1 MIVPVDNAVRI
12 RAATE
17 LDTTFF
23 VEAAAGTGKTTALVE
38 RILNIVTN
46 RRARL
51 HEIVAITFTEK
62 AAGELKQRVR
72 EKLEKIAAAEALR
85 DLERA
90 QITTI
95 HSFCASILRERPV
108 EARVDPQFAVADDLQ
123 RQLLLDAAWSKWLE
137 GELTKNPVALRQ
149 ALMREVRMEQIKEL
163 ATLLVDNRSR
173 LATLP
178 WPAARVVSVRAFYR
192 RLAGAMPALAS
203 GLKHS
208 PARSENFYQRAQ
220 AFLDV
225 LPQLEHAA
233 EERAVAVLAALEI
246 TGPQRAADFDS
257 PENFREFKATIKEI
271 QAILKEFGD
280 NAQHNFLVTLAGW
293 LQGFV
298 AHFQEFKHGKAVLDF
313 DDLLEKTRDLLRAD
327 APMRRQ
333 LQERYRFLLVDEFQD
348 TDPVQSEIVV
358 ALAGDSP
365 GKLFIVGDPKQSI
378 YGFRRADIEMYA
390 GTRDKLAKTGATL
403 QFRQNFRSQ
412 ATIIQW
418 VNAVFAKIFDPTG
431 FQPSYIQLEASHPAT
446 GKVVVLRPK
455 TIPEE
460 QSIAEVRQAEAE
472 AVARYLCRLVAE
484 KQCEWRDVALLF
496 RSFTGV
502 DVYGDAFNTAGVPF
516 RIIGGRGYYQRQEIQ
531 TLISLLCC
539 LDNPNDKLN
548 LVAVLRS
555 PLFGWTDAEIFLAN
569 EAGGLNYLHAGN
581 ATFALL
587 RELHE
592 TRQRGAVAGFV
603 ERVFA
608 ATHICQAFFACGP
621 DGQAG
626 VANLLKALEL
636 ARRVEAAGI
645 KSLRGFVRQLRATL
659 LNGLDEE
666 PAPASEETDDVV
678 KLLTMHKAKGLEF
691 PVVVLADL
699 AGKSSDS
706 GASLVTNRAGQTFEL
721 RFAKC
726 KTEGFKAGNDEQKV
740 RDEAEEIRLLYVAAT
755 RARQRLIV
763 PWFANNGERLDL
775 LARGFEPVASELVEI
790 SDGGELAPVAMEND
804 RKQDAC
810 ATELIK
816 RRHAWQ
822 AERAALLAQATVAAV
837 RVSPSKL
844 GHEAEPFDEPAA
856 GHGREQAMELG
867 TLVHVAL
874 ERMNADG
881 LTGEAREMVERA
893 LQSELLKRAGQA
905 EEIYRELPFA
915 AGTLEGKIDL
925 LFREGNQ
932 WVLVDY
938 KTDAQPDAERY
949 RAQMQAYV
957 GALRQVAGIA
967 VAETWLFFLKT
978 GDILSAT

>member
-1 MIVPVDNAVRI
+1 MIVPVDNDARS
-12 RAATE
+12 RAATD

-23 VEAAAGTGKTTALVE
+23 VEAAAGTGKTTALVG
-38 RILNIVTN
+38 RILNIVTSG
-46 RRARL
+46 RARV
-51 HEIVAITFTEK
+51 HEVVAITFTEK

-72 EKLEKIAAAEALR
+72 EKLEKIEAAETLR

-95 HSFCASILRERPV
+95 HSFCAAVLRERPV
-108 EARVDPQFAVADDLQ
+108 EACVDPQFAVADDLQ
-123 RQLLLDAAWSKWLE
+123 RQLLLDAAWSGWLE

-149 ALMREVRMEQIKEL
+149 ALLREVRMEQIKEL
-163 ATLLVDNRSR
+163 ATLLVDHRSQ

-178 WPAARVVSVRAFYR
+178 WPALRTISVRAVYR
-192 RLAGAMPALAS
+192 RLSGAIPALER
-203 GLKHS
+203 GLRHS
-208 PARSENFYQRAQ
+208 AARSENYYQRTQ
-220 AFLDV
+220 ALLGV
-225 LPQLEHAA
+225 LPQLEHAS

-271 QAILKEFGD
+271 RTILEEFGD
-280 NAQHNFLVTLAGW
+280 QAQHNFLVALADW

-298 AHFQEFKHGKAVLDF
+298 VYFQEFKHGRAVLDF
-313 DDLLEKTRDLLRAD
+313 DDLLEKTRDLLRSD
-327 APMRRQ
+327 ATVRRQ

-358 ALAGDSP
+358 ALAGEAP

-390 GTRDKLAKTGATL
+390 GTRDKLAKAGATL

-418 VNAVFAKIFDPTG
+418 VNEVFTKIFDPTG
-431 FQPSYIQLEASHPAT
+431 FQPAYIRLEASHPAA
-446 GKVVVLRPK
+446 GKVVVLRPQ
-455 TIPEE
+455 TIPEK
-460 QSIAEVRQAEAE
+460 QSVAEVRQAEAA

-484 KQCEWRDVALLF
+484 KQCAWRDVALLF

-502 DVYGDAFNTAGVPF
+502 DVYGDAFVAAGVPF
-516 RIIGGRGYYQRQEIQ
+516 RIVGGRGYYQRQEIQ

-555 PLFGWTDAEIFLAN
+555 PLFGWTDEKIFLTN
-569 EAGGLNYLHAGN
+569 ENGGLNYLNAGN
-581 ATFALL
+581 ETFVLL

-592 TRQRGAVAGFV
+592 ARQRSAVAGFV

-608 ATHICQAFFACGP
+608 ATQICQAFFACGS
-621 DGQAG
+621 DGQAS

-645 KSLRGFVRQLRATL
+645 KSLRGFVRQLRVTL

-666 PAPASEETDDVV
+666 PAPASEETADVV

-706 GASLVTNRAGQTFEL
+706 GARLVANRAGQTFEL
-721 RFAKC
+721 RLAGC
-726 KTEGFKAGNDEQKV
+726 KTDGFEAGNAEQAV

-775 LARGFEPVASELVEI
+775 LARGLAPVASELVEI
-790 SDGGELAPVAMEND
+790 SDGGAPVMIATGND
-804 RKQDAC
+804 RKRDAV
-810 ATELIK
+810 AGDLIK
-816 RRHAWQ
+816 RRQAWQ
-822 AERAALLAQATVAAV
+822 AERAALLARATVPAV
-837 RVSPSKL
+837 RLSPSKL
-844 GHEAEPFDEPAA
+844 GHEVEPADEPA
-856 GHGREQAMELG
+856 GRWREQAMELG
-867 TLVHVAL
+867 TLVHAAL
-874 ERMNADG
+874 ERMDASG
-881 LTGEAREMVERA
+881 LTGETREMVERA
-893 LQSELLKRAGQA
+893 LRSELFKRVGKA
-905 EEIYRELPFA
+905 EEVYRELPLA
-915 AGTLEGKIDL
+915 AGNLEGKIDL
-925 LFREGNQ
+925 LFREGER

-938 KTDAQPDAERY
+938 KTDRQPDAAQY
-949 RAQMQAYV
+949 RAQMQAYAT
-957 GALRQVAGIA
+957 ALREVTGIT
-967 VAETWLFFLKT
+967 VTEQWLFFLRT
-978 GDILSAT
+978 GEMVGVA

>member
-1 MIVPVDNAVRI
+1 MIVPVDNDVRI

-23 VEAAAGTGKTTALVE
+23 VEAAAGTGKTTALVA
-38 RILNIVTN
+38 RILNIVAS

-51 HEIVAITFTEK
+51 HEVVAITFTEK

-72 EKLEKIAAAEALR
+72 EKLEKIEAAEALR

-123 RQLLLDAAWSKWLE
+123 RQLLLDAAWSEWLE
-137 GELTKNPVALRQ
+137 GELTKNPAALRQ
-149 ALMREVRMEQIKEL
+149 ALIREVRMEQIKEL

-178 WPAARVVSVRAFYR
+178 WPALRTISVRAAYR
-192 RLAGAMPALAS
+192 RLTGVMPALAS

-208 PARSENFYQRAQ
+208 LARSENFFQRAQ
-220 AFLDV
+220 ALLDV
-225 LPQLEHAA
+225 LPQLEHAS

-246 TGPQRAADFDS
+246 TGPLRTADFDS
-257 PENFREFKATIKEI
+257 PENFREYKATIKEI
-271 QAILKEFGD
+271 KTILEEFGET
-280 NAQHNFLVTLAGW
+280 AQHNFLVALAGW

-298 AHFQEFKHGKAVLDF
+298 AHFQEFKHGKAMLDF
-313 DDLLEKTRDLLRAD
+313 DDLLEKTRDLLCAD
-327 APMRRQ
+327 AAMRRQ
-333 LQERYRFLLVDEFQD
+333 LQQRYRFLLVDEFQD

-358 ALAGDSP
+358 ALAGETP

-390 GTRDKLAKTGATL
+390 GTRDKLAKAGATL

-418 VNAVFAKIFDPTG
+418 VNEVFAKIFAPTG
-431 FQPSYIQLEASHPAT
+431 FQPAYIQLEASHPAA

-455 TIPEE
+455 TIPEK
-460 QSIAEVRQAEAE
+460 QSVAQTRQAEAA
-472 AVARYLCRLVAE
+472 AVTRYLCRLVAE
-484 KQCEWRDVALLF
+484 KQCVWRDVALLF

-502 DVYGDAFNTAGVPF
+502 DVYGDAFVAAGVPF
-516 RIIGGRGYYQRQEIQ
+516 RIVGGRGYYQRQEIQ

-555 PLFGWTDAEIFLAN
+555 PLFGWTDEKIFLAN
-569 EAGGLNYLHAGN
+569 ENGGLNYLRAGN
-581 ATFALL
+581 ETFALL

-592 TRQRGAVAGFV
+592 ARQRSAVAGFV
-603 ERVFA
+603 ERVFT

-645 KSLRGFVRQLRATL
+645 RSLRGFVRQLRATL

-706 GASLVTNRAGQTFEL
+706 GVRLVTNRVGQTFEL
-721 RFAKC
+721 RFAGC
-726 KTEGFKAGNDEQKV
+726 KTDGFETGNDEQAV

-763 PWFANNGERLDL
+763 PWFANKGERLDL
-775 LARGFEPVASELVEI
+775 LARGLEPVASELVEI
-790 SDGGELAPVAMEND
+790 SDGGAPVTVAMEKD
-804 RKQDAC
+804 RKRDAC
-810 ATELIK
+810 ATELIA
-816 RRHAWQ
+816 RRQAWQ
-822 AERAALLAQATVAAV
+822 AERAELLARATVPAV
-837 RVSPSKL
+837 RLSPSKL
-844 GHEAEPFDEPAA
+844 GHEAEPADELA
-856 GHGREQAMELG
+856 GLGREQAMELG
-867 TLVHVAL
+867 TLVHAAL
-874 ERMNADG
+874 ERMNVG
-881 LTGEAREMVERA
+881 ELTGKAREMVERA
-893 LQSELLKRAGQA
+893 LQSDLLKRAGKA
-905 EEIYRELPFA
+905 EEVYRELPFA
-915 AGTLEGKIDL
+915 AGNLEGKIDL
-925 LFREGNQ
+925 LFREGDR
-932 WVLVDY
+932 WVLVDF
-938 KTDAQPDAERY
+938 KTDARPDGERY
-949 RAQMQAYV
+949 RPQMQAYV
-957 GALRQVAGIA
+957 TALRQVAGIA
-967 VAETWLFFLKT
+967 VAETWLFFLNT
-978 GDILSAT
+978 GDIISAT